1 MSAKRLDSACLLF
14 LCGTCILFFG
24 CTAPP
29 PPTAKRREVPPP
41 LAVTNPAPESPP
53 IGHNPAPPPKPS
65 EVRNAVSRI
74 FHGVMTVD
82 SERKPSFL
90 VGDFNGDVSQD
101 LAVIVKPVAGNLSLI
116 NDELA
121 AWILVDPLR
130 TATRQRVRI
139 ADNYALLAV
148 VHGFGSSGW
157 RHSQATQAYVLRG
170 VADGAMKLRAR
181 RQILQTAGKDKLPR
195 VWGDVIEQ
203 TINGQSGF
211 LYYNGAKYGWYDPLT
226 YKPSPPA
233 RIVHGEVSR

>member
-1 MSAKRLDSACLLF
+1 M
-14 LCGTCILFFG
+14 
-24 CTAPP
+24 
-29 PPTAKRREVPPP
+29 V
-41 LAVTNPAPESPP
+41 
-53 IGHNPAPPPKPS
+53 
-65 EVRNAVSRI
+65 
-74 FHGVMTVD
+74 TVD
-82 SERKPSFL
+82 SEPKPSFL

-139 ADNYALLAV
+139 DDNDALLAV

-203 TINGQSGF
+203 TVNGQSGF